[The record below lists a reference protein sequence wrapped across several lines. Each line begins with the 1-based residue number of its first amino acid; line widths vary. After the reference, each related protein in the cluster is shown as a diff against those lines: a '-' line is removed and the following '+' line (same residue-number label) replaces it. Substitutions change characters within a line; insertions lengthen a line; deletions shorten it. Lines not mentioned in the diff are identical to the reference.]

1 MVIHGVRIGYAT
13 PNTMM
18 DSSSMIKKGFKGDA
32 TLLRPTFMA
41 GVPLIL
47 DRIYKVINSGLAKK
61 GEGFERLFKFCY
73 EYRKMAVAGGEET
86 PIMDLVVFLLDIL
99 IPASRDDDGVGIVGR
114 EPDGG
119 NPVL

>member
-1 MVIHGVRIGYAT
+1 MVHHSNYIAFHRIGYAT

-47 DRIYKVINSGLAKK
+47 DRIYKGESRSNSCIRADPMVK
-61 GEGFERLFKFCY
+61 
-73 EYRKMAVAGGEET
+73 V
-86 PIMDLVVFLLDIL
+86 LDF
-99 IPASRDDDGVGIVGR
+99 VY
-114 EPDGG
+114 
-119 NPVL
+119 

>member
-1 MVIHGVRIGYAT
+1 MRPKSNFKCPSSQYIVCYLRIGYAT

-47 DRIYKVINSGLAKK
+47 DRIYKGWHSQFVHWRVNALGCVI
-61 GEGFERLFKFCY
+61 
-73 EYRKMAVAGGEET
+73 
-86 PIMDLVVFLLDIL
+86 P
-99 IPASRDDDGVGIVGR
+99 
-114 EPDGG
+114 
-119 NPVL
+119 